1 MQKSLL
7 VSAFVVAVATPA
19 ALLAQEP
26 VPTQPTPA
34 PVPTAPTTPQTDT
47 VMERTAGGDVETNNV
62 LTVARNAGNFTT
74 LVKAIEAAGLAETLQ
89 GEGPFTI
96 FAPTDEAF
104 AKLPQGQLDAL
115 LADPAK
121 LRVLLLGHVVPS
133 KVTSADA
140 ASQGSATTVAGA
152 TVAIAKG
159 DSSVKVGNANVVQ
172 ADIAASNG
180 VVHAV
185 DAVILPAAAPA
196 APVVPPATPTDS
208 AAPATPAVPTTGT
221 PTVPPP
227 AEVKS
232 EAPAKSETP
241 AKPETK
247 QGETV
252 PPASVP
258 PVR

>member
-34 PVPTAPTTPQTDT
+34 PVPAAPTTPQTDT

-62 LTVARNAGNFTT
+62 LAVARNAGNFTT

-104 AKLPQGQLDAL
+104 AKLPQGQLDSL

-121 LRVLLLGHVVPS
+121 LRVLLLGHVVPT

-152 TVAIAKG
+152 TVAIAKS

-185 DAVILPAAAPA
+185 DAVILPASAPA
-196 APVVPPATPTDS
+196 APAMPPAPATDS
-208 AAPATPAVPTTGT
+208 VAPATPATPSPTTS

-227 AEVKS
+227 ASPSVPPTS
-232 EAPAKSETP
+232 SP
-241 AKPETK
+241 
-247 QGETV
+247 TV
-252 PPASVP
+252 PP
-258 PVR
+258 PVL